1 MSGFLFAFLASLLAT
16 FGARDQATVAQLGA
30 AQGRRPLL
38 LATALASTIGTTVF
52 VTWAA
57 VQLKAGMT
65 PEARGVFAAMA
76 LVFSGA
82 EMLVL
87 GQRKAPAEPTHSLF
101 AAAIV
106 LGAHQVTDATRFL
119 VLALAVG
126 TAAPITAGAGGA
138 IGACLAI
145 GAGWAMPELA
155 TAPQLRLARRVAGAV
170 LLVIGMIIGWGII
183 ID

>member
-1 MSGFLFAFLASLLAT
+1 LSGFLYAFLASVLAT

-30 AQGRRPLL
+30 VQGRRPVLL
-38 LATALASTIGTTVF
+38 VTALASTIGTTVF
-52 VTWAA
+52 VAWAA
-57 VQLKAGMT
+57 ARLAADMT

-106 LGAHQVTDATRFL
+106 LAAQQLTDATRFL

-126 TAAPITAGAGGA
+126 TAAPLTAGVGGVV
-138 IGACLAI
+138 GATLAI

-155 TAPQLRLARRVAGAV
+155 TAPQLRLVRRAAGAT
-170 LLVIGMIIGWGII
+170 LLVIGLWVGGRIIIG
-183 ID
+183 